1 MFERHDAREASVE
14 SNRHPAAPNALSEA
28 LGASYTLERELGRGG
43 MATVYLGRDLRHR
56 RHVAIKVL
64 HPELSAA
71 LGPERFLREIEL
83 TASLQHPH
91 ILPLFDSG
99 SAAGLLYY
107 VMPFVEGETL
117 RARLERERQLPVDDA
132 MRLAREVADALGYA
146 HARGVVHRD
155 IKPENILLQG
165 GHALVA
171 DFGIALA
178 VQQAGGER
186 LTRTGLSLGT
196 PQYMAPEQA
205 MGDKATDARTD
216 VYALGAVTYEMLA
229 GEPPF
234 TAPSAQG
241 IVAKMLT
248 EEPAALTLRRP
259 SVPPHVEV
267 AVRMALEKLPAD
279 RFESTAAFAAAL
291 SDPGLLHSRMTRGV
305 APRAARPGPM
315 PPRLAAILAVGTLS
329 VAALAWALGRA
340 NGRASAAAGMTAG
353 PAVRGVVRFTIDVDS
368 GSPGVVGAAISPDG
382 RTVVYA
388 LERAGGARLYARQ
401 VDELVARPLAG
412 TEDAE
417 QPFFSPDGAS
427 VAFYSRGALR
437 KVPLAGGPAVVV
449 TEVSPSLEFDGGSW
463 VGDAIVYAVYWNNA
477 LYRVAAAGG
486 GASRIAV
493 ADTTVVL
500 RTPHLLPGG
509 RAVLVE
515 AIPAGATTGG
525 RVAVL
530 DLASGRLRLFGAGS
544 APKYVGGQIIYYTSA
559 GQLYRQTFHLGRLEP
574 TGAPEQIA
582 SGLTH
587 LMGRGPPFDA
597 SPSGAVVYTPGG
609 SESSGEN
616 LKLALVD
623 RAGRELQVIPARSP
637 WAPRFSP
644 DGRRVAYGA
653 NAPGR
658 DSSDVWVTD
667 VESGATERLTTDAND
682 NNDPQ
687 WSPNGKLIAYSANAG
702 DAKDLFI
709 KGVESGSARVLTR
722 RPGYQFSADWLR
734 NDSAVLFIDV
744 PLTGQL
750 AGNQS
755 IWVQPMDGSEA
766 RPYVATEANEFGA
779 RASRDGQWV
788 AYHSNESG
796 RNEIYVDSYP
806 TPRRPTL
813 VSNRGGIH
821 PAWRR
826 DGKELYYWQGDQLVA
841 VRLEAGAPDRPVAVR
856 DRTLLFRAPYP
867 GGVNA
872 MYDVSPDG
880 SRFIIAAG
888 HERANRLVVALN
900 ALSAEPADAPRAA
913 TKR

>member
-1 MFERHDAREASVE
+1 VALDPGGAVE
-14 SNRHPAAPNALSEA
+14 SVVDQ
-28 LGASYTLERELGRGG
+28 GAVQTAIGAYYALERELGRGG

-64 HPELSAA
+64 SPELSAA

-107 VMPFVEGETL
+107 VMPYVDGETL

-132 MRLAREVADALGYA
+132 VRLAREVADALGYA
-146 HARGVVHRD
+146 HARGIIHRD

-165 GHALVA
+165 GHALVT

-178 VQQAGGER
+178 VRQAGGER

-234 TAPSAQG
+234 SAPSAQG

-291 SDPGLLHSRMTRGV
+291 SDPALLHGRMTRGA
-305 APRAARPGPM
+305 APRTARPGPI
-315 PPRLAAILAVGTLS
+315 PPRLAATLAVGAIA
-329 VAALAWALGRA
+329 VAALAWAVGRA
-340 NGRASAAAGMTAG
+340 SGRASAAAGMTAG
-353 PAVRGVVRFTIDVDS
+353 PPMRGAVRFTIDVDS
-368 GSPGVVGAAISPDG
+368 GSLGVGAPAISPDG
-382 RTVVYA
+382 RTIVYA
-388 LERAGGARLYARQ
+388 LEGADGARLYARQ
-401 VDELVARPLAG
+401 IDDLVARPLAG
-412 TEDAE
+412 TDDGRN
-417 QPFFSPDGAS
+417 PFFSPDGAW

-437 KVPLAGGPAVVV
+437 KIRVAGGSAITV
-449 TEVSPSLEFDGGSW
+449 TEVPPSFEFTGGSW
-463 VGDAIVYAVYWNNA
+463 VGDTIVYGVYWYA
-477 LYRVAAAGG
+477 LYRVPASGG
-486 GASRIAV
+486 VASRVAV
-493 ADTTVVL
+493 ADTSMRL
-500 RTPHLLPGG
+500 EDPHLLPGG
-509 RAVLVE
+509 RALLVT
-515 AIPAGATTGG
+515 ASPASATTGS

-530 DLASGRLRLFGAGS
+530 DLASGKLRRFGPGLAPRYVAGQIVYSTGAGE
-544 APKYVGGQIIYYTSA
+544 
-559 GQLYRQTFHLGRLEP
+559 LYRQPFDVGRLEP
-574 TGAPEQIA
+574 SGSAELIA
-582 SGLTH
+582 SGLAFV
-587 LMGRGPPFDA
+587 MGAGGAPPFDA
-597 SPSGAVVYTPGG
+597 SQSGAVVYRAGG
-609 SESSGEN
+609 SASSGEN
-616 LKLALVD
+616 SKLALLD
-623 RAGRELQVIPARSP
+623 RAGRELRVIRARRP

-644 DGRRVAYGA
+644 DGLRVAYGA

-667 VESGATERLTTDAND
+667 LESGATERLTTDAND
-682 NNDPQ
+682 SNDPQ
-687 WSPNGKLIAYSANAG
+687 WSPDGKAIAYSANAADG
-702 DAKDLFI
+702 EDLFI
-709 KGVESGSARVLTR
+709 KGGGRGGSVRPLTR
-722 RPGYQFSADWLR
+722 RPGYQFSNDWLR
-734 NDSAVLFIDV
+734 DGSAILFVDV
-744 PLTGQL
+744 PRTGEL

-766 RPYVATEANEFGA
+766 RPYVATDAREFGA
-779 RASRDGQWV
+779 RASPDGRWV
-788 AYHSNESG
+788 AFHSDETG
-796 RNEIYVDSYP
+796 TDEVYVEPYP
-806 TPRRPTL
+806 TPTPGRKTV
-813 VSNRGGIH
+813 VSNRGGVH

-841 VRLEAGAPDRPVAVR
+841 VHLEAGARDGPLVVR

-867 GGVNA
+867 GGVTA

-880 SRFIIAAG
+880 SRFIIAEG
-888 HERANRLVVALN
+888 HQRANRLVVALN
-900 ALSAEPADAPRAA
+900 ALSP
-913 TKR
+913 

>member
-1 MFERHDAREASVE
+1 MESVVEQAAVQAAIGARYA
-14 SNRHPAAPNALSEA
+14 
-28 LGASYTLERELGRGG
+28 LERELGRGG

-56 RHVAIKVL
+56 RNVAIKVL
-64 HPELSAA
+64 HPELAAA

-99 SAAGLLYY
+99 IAAGLLYY

-132 MRLAREVADALGYA
+132 VRLAREVADALGYA
-146 HARGVVHRD
+146 HARGVIHRD

-186 LTRTGLSLGT
+186 LTRTGVSLGT

-205 MGDKATDARTD
+205 MGDKSTDARTD

-248 EEPAALTLRRP
+248 EAPAALTLRRP
-259 SVPPHVEV
+259 SVPPHVAG

-291 SDPGLLHSRMTRGV
+291 SDPSLLHSRMTRGV
-305 APRAARPGPM
+305 APRVPRLGPM
-315 PPRLAAILAVGTLS
+315 PPRLAAILAVGALA
-329 VAALAWALGRA
+329 VVALAWAAGRA
-340 NGRASAAAGMTAG
+340 SGRASAVAAVAG
-353 PAVRGVVRFTIDVDS
+353 PAAPGVVRFTIDVDS
-368 GSPGVVGAAISPDG
+368 GSLGVGEPAISPDG
-382 RTVVYA
+382 RTIVYA
-388 LERAGGARLYARQ
+388 LERADGARLYARQ
-401 VDELVARPLAG
+401 ADNLVVRPLAG
-412 TEDAE
+412 TEDGRN
-417 QPFFSPDGAS
+417 PFFSPDGAW
-427 VAFYSRGALR
+427 VAFYIRGALR
-437 KVPLAGGPAVVV
+437 KVRLAGGSAVTV
-449 TEVSPSLEFDGGSW
+449 TDVPPSLEFNGGSW
-463 VGDAIVYAVYWNNA
+463 VGDTIVYAVYWHNA
-477 LYRVAAAGG
+477 LYRVAASGG
-486 GASRIAV
+486 VASRVPV
-493 ADTTVVL
+493 ADTTMTL
-500 RTPHLLPGG
+500 RNPHLLPGG
-509 RAVLVE
+509 RAVLVT
-515 AIPAGATTGG
+515 ATPANATTGE

-530 DLASGRLRLFGAGS
+530 DLASGKLRRFGPGL
-544 APKYVGGQIIYYTSA
+544 APRYVTGQIVYSTST
-559 GQLYRQTFHLGRLEP
+559 GELYRQPFDLGRLEP
-574 TGAPEQIA
+574 TGSAEQIA
-582 SGLTH
+582 SGLAF
-587 LMGRGPPFDA
+587 LMGAGGAPPFDA
-597 SPSGAVVYTPGG
+597 SPAGALVYRASGSQSNEAT
-609 SESSGEN
+609 
-616 LKLALVD
+616 LKLTLAD
-623 RAGRELQVIPARSP
+623 RAGRELRVIPARLP

-653 NAPGR
+653 NAQGR
-658 DSSDVWVTD
+658 DSPDVWVTD
-667 VESGATERLTTDAND
+667 LESGATERLTTDATD

-687 WSPNGKLIAYSANAG
+687 WSPDGKLIAYSANAD

-709 KGVESGSARVLTR
+709 TGGESGGRARALTR
-722 RPGYQFSADWLR
+722 RPGYQYTSDWLR
-734 NDSAVLFIDV
+734 DGSAVVFTDV
-744 PLTGQL
+744 PLTGPM

-766 RPYVATEANEFGA
+766 RPYVATSANEFGA
-779 RASRDGQWV
+779 RASPDGRWIAFQ
-788 AYHSNESG
+788 SNETG
-796 RNEIYVDSYP
+796 RDEVYVESYP
-806 TPRRPTL
+806 RPGRKTV

-821 PAWRR
+821 PAWRNAR
-826 DGKELYYWQGDQLVA
+826 ELYYWEGDQLVA
-841 VRLEAGAPDRPVAVR
+841 VRLDAGASARPVVVR
-856 DRTLLFRAPYP
+856 DRTTLFRAPYP
-867 GGVNA
+867 GGVTA

-880 SRFIIAAG
+880 LRFIIAAG

-900 ALSAEPADAPRAA
+900 VLSAEAGDAPPAP